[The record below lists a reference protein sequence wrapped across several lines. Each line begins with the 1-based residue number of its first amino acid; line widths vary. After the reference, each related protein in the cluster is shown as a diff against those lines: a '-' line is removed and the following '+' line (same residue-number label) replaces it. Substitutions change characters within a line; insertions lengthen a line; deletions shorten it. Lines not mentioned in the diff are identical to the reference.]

1 MRDLTTLYLED
12 QNRKQSAEYRR
23 YISNKYDVSP
33 DCKAVREIWIYQIIR
48 MPDGTKK
55 IVEQECF
62 ITDGYQVKI
71 WKQRYEGS
79 QKRIGP
85 HSSGKS
91 KFNFRSL
98 RELYLN
104 ENKLLGGE
112 YFFSLERKTNDEVR
126 TVFARAER
134 EKIIELT
141 KQIDQIKEQ
150 IYHIQNDTMEMESIT
165 YGS

>member
-1 MRDLTTLYLED
+1 MRDLTALYLED
-12 QNRKQSAEYRR
+12 QKRRQSAEYRR
-23 YISNKYDVSP
+23 YISKKYDVSS
-33 DCKAVREIWIYQIIR
+33 DCQAVREIWIYQMVR

-62 ITDGYQVKI
+62 ITDGYQVCI
-71 WKQRYEGS
+71 WKQRYYGN
-79 QKRIGP
+79 QKFVGP
-85 HSSGKS
+85 HTSCKS
-91 KFNFRSL
+91 KYTFRSL

-112 YFFSLERKTNDEVR
+112 YFLSLERKTNDEVR

-134 EKIIELT
+134 DKIIELT

-150 IYHIQNDTMEMESIT
+150 IYHIQNDTMKMESIT
-165 YGS
+165 YGG